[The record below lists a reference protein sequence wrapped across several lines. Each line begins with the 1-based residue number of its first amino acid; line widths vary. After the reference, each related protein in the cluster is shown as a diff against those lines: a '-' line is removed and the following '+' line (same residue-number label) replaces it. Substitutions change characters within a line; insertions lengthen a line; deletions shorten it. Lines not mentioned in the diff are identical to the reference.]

1 MQHESIYNR
10 EKKKKL
16 KLHRIEHNRVKS
28 RFVTPLQ
35 KKFLFSGQYSYIT
48 ETFSVGLTIIRFRL
62 DNLYAVDESS

>member
-1 MQHESIYNR
+1 MQHENIYNR
-10 EKKKKL
+10 EKKKKKDKTAWNWAQSSKIAL
-16 KLHRIEHNRVKS
+16 
-28 RFVTPLQ
+28 TPLQ